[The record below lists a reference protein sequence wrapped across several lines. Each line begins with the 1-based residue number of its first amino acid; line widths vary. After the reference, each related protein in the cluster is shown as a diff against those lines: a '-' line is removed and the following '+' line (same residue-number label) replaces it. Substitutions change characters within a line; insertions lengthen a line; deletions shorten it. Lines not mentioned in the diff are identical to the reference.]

1 MNKWMQN
8 VSEMNTLN
16 DHFFLFKKKKITT
29 ENF

>member
-16 DHFFLFKKKKITT
+16 DHFFLFKKKIKT
-29 ENF
+29 EDF